1 MGALDGPLRK
11 AAAVV
16 IKAFTTKKAVLTRNV
31 RTYTPGT
38 GVESNEQTQYSM
50 FAAPPFPV
58 TQREA
63 DGTSILVGDL
73 KTIVSAEAV
82 EAANMPI
89 DLSKD
94 VTVTAVVAGR
104 AYELYKIEPVY
115 SGDQVAVYTLYLR
128 R

>member
-11 AAAVV
+11 AAATI
-16 IKAFTTKKAVLTRNV
+16 IKAFTSKKATFARNV
-31 RTYTPGT
+31 RTYTASTGT
-38 GVESNEQTQYSM
+38 ESNATTQYELSV
-50 FAAPPFPV
+50 APPFPV

-63 DGTSILVGDL
+63 NGTSILVGDL
-73 KTIVSAEAV
+73 KTIVAAEEV
-82 EAANMPI
+82 EQLALPI

-94 VTVTAVVAGR
+94 VTATLTVAGR
-104 AYELYKIEPVY
+104 TYELYQIEPVY